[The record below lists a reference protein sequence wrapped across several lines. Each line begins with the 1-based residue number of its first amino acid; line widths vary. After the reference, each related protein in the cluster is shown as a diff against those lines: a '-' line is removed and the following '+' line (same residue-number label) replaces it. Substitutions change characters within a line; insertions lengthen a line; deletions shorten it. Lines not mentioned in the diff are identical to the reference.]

1 MLQRIRQDK
10 IVKYLAENDFL
21 TVEKAME
28 LFPASPATI
37 RRDFTYLA
45 DNNIVTKV
53 HGGIKKLDF
62 DHDTLP
68 YAIRENRYSSE
79 KATLAKKAVE
89 LISPEDVI
97 FIDGGSTTAQMGY
110 FLQNIDLRIIS
121 NSLKLANIIEERHP
135 FNSALEFYMTGG
147 FLYRKSGI
155 LLGPK
160 TKESLS
166 KYHANIAFISAA
178 GIDINGISNTNELV
192 VETERAMIENAD
204 KVVVIADASKLGQSA
219 MCKVCQL
226 NDIDILISTVI
237 EDDDFKKQL
246 ELNKVDLIIA

>member
-10 IVKYLAENDFL
+10 IVEYLAENDFL

-28 LFPASPATI
+28 LFAASPATI
-37 RRDFTYLA
+37 RRDFAYLA
-45 DNNIVTKV
+45 ENNIVTRV
-53 HGGIKKLDF
+53 HGGIKKLDLEQT
-62 DHDTLP
+62 TLP

-79 KATLAKKAVE
+79 KAALAKKAVE
-89 LISPEDVI
+89 LISPGNVV
-97 FIDGGSTTAQMGY
+97 FIDGGSTTAQAGY
-110 FLQNIDLRIIS
+110 FLPDIDLRVIS

-135 FNSALEFYMTGG
+135 FNSDLEFFMTGG

-166 KYHANIAFISAA
+166 QYHADIAFISAA
-178 GIDINGISNTNELV
+178 GIDENGISNTNELV
-192 VETERAMIENAD
+192 VETERAMIENAA
-204 KVVVIADASKLGQSA
+204 KVIVIADSSKLGQSA

-226 NDIDILISTVI
+226 SEIDVLITTKL
-237 EDDDFKKQL
+237 EDDNLKAQL
-246 ELNKVDLIIA
+246 KLNNVELIIA